1 MLDPFYLIVDSADWL
16 QRLLPC
22 GVKLAQLRVKNADP
36 AKLKGEIVR
45 ARDLCA
51 RHGAQLIVNDHWREA
66 LDAGCDYVHL
76 GQEDL
81 DDADIAALRR
91 ADMRIGVSTH
101 DHQELDRALSIEAD
115 YIAFGPIHATTAKEL
130 PFAPQGLMRL
140 AQWRDLVAGLPL
152 VAIGGITLENC
163 GEVFRAG
170 ADSVAVISDVLR
182 APDPE
187 ARARAFLDATRAFA

>member
-1 MLDPFYLIVDSADWL
+1 MLDPFYLIAGSSEWL
-16 QRLLPC
+16 ARLLPC
-22 GVKLAQLRVKNADP
+22 GVKLAQLRVKDANP
-36 AKLKGEIVR
+36 ATLKIEI
-45 ARDLCA
+45 AHSRDLCA
-51 RHGAQLIVNDHWREA
+51 RYGAQLIVNDHWREA

-81 DDADIAALRR
+81 DGADIAALRR
-91 ADMRIGVSTH
+91 ADVRIGISTH
-101 DHQELDRALSIEAD
+101 DHQELDRALSLEAD
-115 YIAFGPIHATTAKEL
+115 YIAFGPIHATTAKDL

-140 AQWRDLVAGLPL
+140 RQWRDLVAGLPL
-152 VAIGGITLENC
+152 IAIGGITLENC

-187 ARARAFLDATRAFA
+187 ARARAFLDATRAMA